1 MADETVKIY
10 PEAVKTIKSAIL
22 RSRYLA
28 ARLANAEQLKLYFG
42 IGGYV
47 SANTRQGKWGTGA
60 IESISR
66 ALQTELPGLRGFSPS
81 SMKYMRQFYE
91 EWTSIVKYSSL
102 PVVSDGP
109 ANRQS
114 IIGDSGI
121 VPGPVNRQSLI
132 DDLKESDIES
142 FFSIG
147 FTHHIQIFSKCKS
160 PEERWYYIRQSA
172 EHFWSVR
179 VLKNHLAAD
188 DFRHAGALPNNFA
201 LALPD
206 ERQAAR
212 AVRSFKDEYLLDFIN
227 IEDVGGEDDVD
238 ERVLETALVN
248 SIKQFIQS
256 LGPDFCFIGN
266 QYRLIVG
273 EEEFFVDLL
282 FYHRA
287 LRSMVAVELKR
298 GKFKPAYLGQLNFYL
313 SALDEQLK
321 HPDEN
326 QSIGLL
332 LCQEGSRTIVEL
344 AVRDFNKPIG
354 VATYRLGKKI
364 PEPYQVLAPMI
375 DGVRKILMENGHH
388 G

>member
-47 SANTRQGKWGTGA
+47 SANTRHGQWGTGA

-66 ALQTELPGLRGFSPS
+66 ALQAELPGLRGFSPS

-91 EWTSIVKYSSL
+91 EWTSIVKCSSL

-132 DDLKESDIES
+132 DDLKESDIEA

-179 VLKNHLAAD
+179 VLRNHLAAD

-227 IEDVGGEDDVD
+227 IEDVDGEDDVD

-287 LRSMVAVELKR
+287 LRSMVAMELKR

-332 LCQEGSRTIVEL
+332 LCQEASRTIVEL

-375 DGVRKILMENGHH
+375 DGVRKILTENGHH